1 MRNVGISGASDFIR
15 EAGKKSMIKAV
26 AMAMPNFAMSC
37 FKLPACLRARRS
49 ARRREAGGKRPR
61 RPAVSRSARLA
72 PGRREEALQGVSRR
86 SEA

>member
-1 MRNVGISGASDFIR
+1 MKAQAS
-15 EAGKKSMIKAV
+15 AAV
-26 AMAMPNFAMSC
+26 FS
-37 FKLPACLRARRS
+37 KACLRARRS
-49 ARRREAGGKRPR
+49 VRRGEVGGKRPR